1 MNYLIDL
8 ILINSVGDLTL
19 LKSSENSPF
28 FLHFKMLVS
37 NFRVLLLNILLS
49 SLAILRVAAFYGD
62 PDNQITIPS
71 TYRSAAITHNNKIY
85 LVGGNRYYEN
95 TSIIPNS
102 DIFVYSFSSNGSLQL
117 QTLSP
122 KNPPTSC
129 SPCAGYA
136 LPDGNTMAFL
146 NIAYPSY
153 NDTFENITETINPGG
168 LGFYHISNNS
178 WTYGKSP
185 QYSGVYSLLRVA
197 FSSGI
202 SANKK
207 FAYIGWG
214 YSDGFSTSMIKYDI
228 NNSSNI
234 QSIETNVGVAG
245 GCSITLP

>member
-1 MNYLIDL
+1 MFI
-8 ILINSVGDLTL
+8 T
-19 LKSSENSPF
+19 
-28 FLHFKMLVS
+28 
-37 NFRVLLLNILLS
+37 NFRVFLLNILFS
-49 SLAILRVAAFYGD
+49 SLAILRAAAFYGD
-62 PDNQITIPS
+62 PENQITIPS

-95 TSIIPNS
+95 TSVLPNS

-129 SPCAGYA
+129 SPCAGYI
-136 LPDGNTMAFL
+136 LPDGDTMAFV
-146 NIAYPSY
+146 NVDYPSY
-153 NDTFENITETINPGG
+153 NETLDNVTLTINPGG
-168 LGFYHISNNS
+168 LGFYHVSNNS
-178 WTYGKSP
+178 WTYGRSP
-185 QYSGVYSLLRVA
+185 QYSGVYSLHRED

-202 SANKK
+202 SFNKK
-207 FAYIGWG
+207 FAYLGWG
-214 YSDGFSTSMIKYDI
+214 HSDDYDTSMIKYEI